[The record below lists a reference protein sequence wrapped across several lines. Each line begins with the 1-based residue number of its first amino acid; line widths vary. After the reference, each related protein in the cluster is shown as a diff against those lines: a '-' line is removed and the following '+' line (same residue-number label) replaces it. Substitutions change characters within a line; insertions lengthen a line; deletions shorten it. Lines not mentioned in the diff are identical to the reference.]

1 MIPNVHTH
9 THIDREIHMLGI
21 ILLVPCSIIPRYQ
34 TISLNFTSISSK
46 MLMVTHGFFNSSIHQ
61 FQLAKNSSHRTH
73 LSFGLR
79 TQHRMAPSEIFFL
92 VRAPRRSQCCAKV
105 YTGFILIFGLNYSDL
120 QTRQSV
126 SRMGKIMVPF
136 CIHIFSYISQASH
149 FSNFCG
155 VVMDIIISRRSSGDI
170 NHLWG
175 QGRFS
180 RSCPNSSAPEKQG
193 MMDRQLLSHAWRNL
207 KWLYIDILPCEKPTV
222 RKKHTVDLVHRDW
235 GCQGFGMQCQYS
247 DPL

>member
-1 MIPNVHTH
+1 MIPNLHTQ

-61 FQLAKNSSHRTH
+61 FQLAKNSSHRTQ

-79 TQHRMAPSEIFFL
+79 TQHRTAPSEIFFL

-136 CIHIFSYISQASH
+136 CVHIFS
-149 FSNFCG
+149 
-155 VVMDIIISRRSSGDI
+155 RRPIFLTFVGF
-170 NHLWG
+170 LWI
-175 QGRFS
+175 
-180 RSCPNSSAPEKQG
+180 
-193 MMDRQLLSHAWRNL
+193 LLFHG
-207 KWLYIDILPCEKPTV
+207 
-222 RKKHTVDLVHRDW
+222 DLV
-235 GCQGFGMQCQYS
+235 GI
-247 DPL
+247 

>member
-1 MIPNVHTH
+1 MGASHCRVYICIRIKLQRPANKTERRFQ
-9 THIDREIHMLGI
+9 DGKD
-21 ILLVPCSIIPRYQ
+21 CG
-34 TISLNFTSISSK
+34 SLI
-46 MLMVTHGFFNSSIHQ
+46 
-61 FQLAKNSSHRTH
+61 
-73 LSFGLR
+73 
-79 TQHRMAPSEIFFL
+79 
-92 VRAPRRSQCCAKV
+92 C
-105 YTGFILIFGLNYSDL
+105 
-120 QTRQSV
+120 
-126 SRMGKIMVPF
+126 
-136 CIHIFSYISQASH
+136 SYIFQASH

-155 VVMDIIISRRSSGDI
+155 VAMDIIISRRSSGDI

-207 KWLYIDILPCEKPTV
+207 KWCYIFCTLRKANCQEKTYWFT
-222 RKKHTVDLVHRDW
+222 HLSVDLVHRDW